1 MKIMYENLPVFFYVA
16 ILISLT
22 LFTVSAII
30 ISKQIKD
37 ILLIIKENKE
47 LIKTIQTIL
56 QVFPE
61 GVMIR
66 SFDQKTKETILK
78 FANDIARKLIWDNQE
93 DYHGADMKI
102 TLLDPTLETS
112 EAIDSTMKTFLNNQE
127 NTLMNTDDK
136 KKQTTLEQLIEIKP
150 KLADIDIRSDVSES
164 SVCYTVKSI
173 MVNWE
178 NNKSSILHVF
188 IDTSEIRRLERV
200 KAANKCQ
207 QVMFAWIS
215 HEFRTP
221 LNAFI
226 NSLQLIEMTLEET
239 RNIIKKQREIYNE
252 ISSHFPQIWKFI
264 KIGKV
269 SSKLLLN
276 LIEDILDLAKFNAKT
291 LSLNIDEFRLKE
303 IIQELDYIFKFQWQE
318 KGINFKIKWKNTIIN
333 SKWISD
339 AKRIKQILIN
349 LISNSLKFTVEG
361 EISLTIKHIKK
372 NNKGFLQFVVYD
384 TGIGINKEDLPKL
397 FQMFSMLSNENGC
410 LNKSGTGIGLSISKM
425 LVEQLGGEIKV
436 ESELGGWT
444 KFTFTIKDDSESNEV
459 IF

>member
-1 MKIMYENLPVFFYVA
+1 
-16 ILISLT
+16 
-22 LFTVSAII
+22 
-30 ISKQIKD
+30 
-37 ILLIIKENKE
+37 
-47 LIKTIQTIL
+47 
-56 QVFPE
+56 
-61 GVMIR
+61 
-66 SFDQKTKETILK
+66 
-78 FANDIARKLIWDNQE
+78 
-93 DYHGADMKI
+93 
-102 TLLDPTLETS
+102 
-112 EAIDSTMKTFLNNQE
+112 
-127 NTLMNTDDK
+127 MNF
-136 KKQTTLEQLIEIKP
+136 
-150 KLADIDIRSDVSES
+150 S
-164 SVCYTVKSI
+164 
-173 MVNWE
+173 
-178 NNKSSILHVF
+178 
-188 IDTSEIRRLERV
+188 
-200 KAANKCQ
+200 
-207 QVMFAWIS
+207 WIS
-215 HEFRTP
+215 HEFITP

-239 RNIIKKQREIYNE
+239 RNIIKKQREVYYE

-291 LSLNIDEFRLKE
+291 LSLNIDKFRLKE

-361 EISLTIKHIKK
+361 EISLTIKHIKS

-397 FQMFSMLSNENGC
+397 FQMFSMLSNEKGC